1 MTGEVLAGRYRLER
15 ELGRG
20 GMATVYL
27 ATDLRLS
34 RPVAVKRMHP
44 GGDGRRA
51 ERFRREAE
59 LAASLKHPN
68 VLEVHDYGED
78 AAHGPYLVCEW
89 VQGQHLRALA
99 ESLAPVPVE
108 AALVLAWELS
118 RALGAAH
125 ARDIV
130 HRDVKPE
137 NVLVAEGGPLKL
149 ADFGIAALADQ
160 ERLTSTGGIT
170 GSLPY
175 MAPERIDTGA
185 FSPASDVYAVGV
197 ILFELCAGT
206 LPHAGQGT
214 AQLVATVMTKDAP
227 SLAEVAPGTP
237 ASVVE
242 LVARCLARD
251 ARARPVDG
259 GALAE
264 ALAEVLARQV
274 GPPAEMSR
282 SFFLAP
288 AQRAQEW
295 RHARFDSLLAEGRAL
310 LDRGEGAKAA
320 RVLNAAMALRPGSPE
335 VVSLLR
341 GRRGTRRAWGPW
353 KGVALGAGVCV
364 VGVGGWV
371 VASSVH
377 DAALNVS
384 APAPSGRDMASTE
397 AVHPPTAPR
406 GSRAPPVPG
415 SDGVEGA
422 TAPRDG
428 VKAGSPSTGE
438 GADETRAGSHA
449 VQGGGANGAAPL
461 PADGTSTV
469 PPANPVRTGTRDG
482 RGPAS
487 PERAP
492 SGRGAA
498 PDSTSSGTVETAAI
512 GGSRAGGSMAGARDV
527 QPVSANDAVRA
538 NAHDAA
544 PANPNAGSP
553 SPTEV
558 PTAEA
563 ARATLRVTTRPWAEV
578 FVEGQSRGYTPR
590 VRELSLPPGTHHL
603 RLVNPLCDAV
613 ELSVTLGAGETV
625 AREVVLPVRKA
636 EVLVK
641 ARPGA
646 RVFVDGVEVGTA
658 PLSAPL
664 RVEHGRHLITAR
676 SSGEAPVQREVEGVA
691 GQRIEVVLEDA
702 P

>member
-34 RPVAVKRMHP
+34 RPVAVKRMHS

-59 LAASLKHPN
+59 LVASLKHPN

-78 AAHGPYLVCEW
+78 AAQGPYLVCEW

-108 AALVLAWELS
+108 AALVLAWELA

-137 NVLVAEGGPLKL
+137 NVLVADGGPLKL

-214 AQLVATVMTKDAP
+214 AQLVAAVMTKDAP
-227 SLAEVAPGTP
+227 SLADVAPGTP
-237 ASVVE
+237 APVVE

-251 ARARPVDG
+251 ARERPVG
-259 GALAE
+259 GDALAE
-264 ALAEVLARQV
+264 ALAELLARQV

-288 AQRAQEW
+288 AQRSEAW
-295 RHARFDSLLAEGRAL
+295 RSARFASLLVEGRAL

-341 GRRGTRRAWGPW
+341 GRRGPSRAWGPW

-364 VGVGGWV
+364 AGVGGWL
-371 VASSVH
+371 VASSAH

-384 APAPSGRDMASTE
+384 APASSGRDMASTE
-397 AVHPPTAPR
+397 AARHPTSKR
-406 GSRAPPVPG
+406 GSLAPPVPG
-415 SDGVEGA
+415 GDGAAGT
-422 TAPRDG
+422 TAPSGG
-428 VKAGSPSTGE
+428 VNGTGPLAAAGSSPVT
-438 GADETRAGSHA
+438 
-449 VQGGGANGAAPL
+449 
-461 PADGTSTV
+461 
-469 PPANPVRTGTRDG
+469 PANSVQTGARDV
-482 RGPAS
+482 RGP
-487 PERAP
+487 PPTERVP
-492 SGRGAA
+492 SGRGAV
-498 PDSTSSGTVETAAI
+498 PESKSSVGTVAVGGVPAAGSVVGSRAQTETAAPVQLAS
-512 GGSRAGGSMAGARDV
+512 GPAGV
-527 QPVSANDAVRA
+527 QPASGSVAVHA
-538 NAHDAA
+538 TAHDAA
-544 PANPNAGSP
+544 PANPAPERSSP
-553 SPTEV
+553 SEAPTS
-558 PTAEA
+558 EA

-603 RLVNPLCDAV
+603 RFVNPLCDAV
-613 ELSVTLGAGETV
+613 EVSVTLGAGETV

-646 RVFVDGVEVGTA
+646 RVFVDGEEVGTA
-658 PLSAPL
+658 PLPAPL

-676 SSGEAPVQREVEGVA
+676 SAGEAPVQREVEGVA
-691 GQRIEVVLEDA
+691 GQRTEVVLEGA